1 MYNCVSHVVGRASL
15 FTEDPPD
22 DKKGGSMSL
31 TDDFEKRI
39 LECYRPATESDKPEE
54 IEFLSSV
61 DIAQQLDSVFYLTK
75 DDVSEVLYKNEFKLI
90 YVVDCYM
97 WKVVRLIH

>member
-1 MYNCVSHVVGRASL
+1 
-15 FTEDPPD
+15 
-22 DKKGGSMSL
+22 MSL
-31 TDDFEKRI
+31 TEDFEQRI
-39 LECYRPATESDKPEE
+39 LDCFRPATESDKPED
-54 IEFLSSV
+54 IELLSSV

-75 DDVSEVLYKNEFKLI
+75 DDVSEVMYKNKFSLA